1 MEANALSE
9 TSLSLFFAPSLQLQA
24 PQHEAYS

>member
-1 MEANALSE
+1 MEALSE
-9 TSLSLFFAPSLQLQA
+9 TSFSLFFAPSLQLQA